1 MKKLKL
7 INIYE
12 KNEDMEKIFTD
23 SDILY
28 AMIAFLDE
36 EPIIYTSNVHYAIGV
51 YYDIT
56 KVSSVFGDKDYNS
69 QSNIDA
75 AKETIAA
82 EKFMN
87 NVDNFDDYQQNAIW
101 MKEF

>member
-1 MKKLKL
+1 
-7 INIYE
+7 
-12 KNEDMEKIFTD
+12 MEKKFVD

-36 EPIIYTSNVHYAIGV
+36 DPIVYTSNVHYAIGA

-69 QSNIDA
+69 QANVDA
-75 AKETIAA
+75 AKETLAA
-82 EKFMN
+82 EKFMSN
-87 NVDNFDDYQQNAIW
+87 LDEFDDYQQKAIW
-101 MKEF
+101 LKEF